1 MKKSV
6 KRQREAFTL
15 LEVLISIGLLGIVI
29 VALFST
35 VSMMR
40 DSNAHLLTYLEKA
53 KKVTKATNILYLDIV
68 SSDGNLTIKRGDY
81 VRLCINETRS
91 SLYALSL
98 AKVCWLVIK
107 KDNTLV
113 RIEGNNYSLP
123 LRFEDK
129 VEVDPVMKG
138 IEMFDVYHEKD
149 KVVVLLKQ
157 KSKKPITFMVQGITL
172 PKIKKL
178 PKKSKKSKAKVP
190 NKQVP

>member
-1 MKKSV
+1 MRKSV
-6 KRQREAFTL
+6 QRQAFTL

-40 DSNAHLLTYLEKA
+40 DSNAHLFSYLKKA
-53 KKVTKATNILYLDIV
+53 KKVTKATNVLFLDIV
-68 SSDGNLTIKRGDY
+68 SSDGNISIKRDKY
-81 VRLCINETRS
+81 ARMCINETRS

-113 RIEGNNYSLP
+113 RIEGNDYSLP

-129 VEVDPVMKG
+129 VEVDSVMKG
-138 IEMFDVYHEKD
+138 VEWFDVYHDKD
-149 KVVVLLKQ
+149 KVLVLLKQ
-157 KSKKPITFMVQGITL
+157 ASKKPITFMVQGITQ
-172 PKIKKL
+172 PKIKKPIKKEK
-178 PKKSKKSKAKVP
+178 PKTP
-190 NKQVP
+190 LTPPTIGG